1 MPKRY
6 SAGLLALLATAACD
20 RAPAVQVEGAV
31 VTLPA
36 LPGQPGAAFFRL
48 ESNTS
53 AERLVAVSTV
63 AAERVELHETVM
75 RGTMSGMA
83 PLAGPAF
90 DADGRLDF
98 TPGGRHAMLFGVKPG
113 LKPGDRVTIRFAF
126 ERAAPVT
133 VEAEIRGPGQGH
145 AGP

>member
-6 SAGLLALLATAACD
+6 SAALLALLAAAACD
-20 RAPAVQVEGAV
+20 RAPAVDVEGAV

-48 ESNTS
+48 ESNAS
-53 AERLVAVSTV
+53 PERLVAVTTP

-75 RGTMSGMA
+75 HGTMSGMA
-83 PLAGPAF
+83 PLAQPAF
-90 DADGRLDF
+90 DADGRLAF
-98 TPGGRHAMLFGVKPG
+98 APGGRHAMLFGMTPG

-126 ERAAPVT
+126 ERAAPMT
-133 VEAEIRGPGQGH
+133 VEAEVRGPGQGH
-145 AGP
+145 ARH